1 VTAFASLDAAVATGS
16 GSHTRVRVLRAAVDL
31 FSEQGFEATTM
42 RQLAEAANVSAP
54 ALYNHFANKEA
65 LLIAAVEW
73 MMRMFTDRVAPKSI
87 PTSGGPAAEAEL
99 ENVVRTHVR
108 HQIMFQGSTRAF
120 YRIVNGPIVTS
131 LPPDIRQRI
140 RDSECLYVDT
150 ITELVRLVR
159 PRTGPDDRAPTSS
172 RLLALAIIG
181 VCNQVHTWY
190 NPEGSL
196 SADQVADQIWA
207 ISRRIIGLD

>member
-1 VTAFASLDAAVATGS
+1 MTTFATLDAAVATGS
-16 GSHTRVRVLRAAVDL
+16 GSHTRIRVLRAAVDL

-73 MMRMFTDRVAPKSI
+73 MMRTFAAEVTPKRI
-87 PTSGGPAAEAEL
+87 PVSGGPEAVAEL

-108 HQIMFQGSTRAF
+108 HQITFQSRTRAF

-140 RDSECLYVDT
+140 RDNECRYVDT
-150 ITELVRLVR
+150 VTELVRLAR
-159 PRTGPDDRAPTSS
+159 PRAGQDDRDVASP
-172 RLLALAIIG
+172 RVMALAISS
-181 VCNQVHTWY
+181 VCSQIHTWY
-190 NPEGSL
+190 NPDGPFTPE
-196 SADQVADQIWA
+196 QVADQVWA